1 MTSLPLSD
9 DSTIP
14 YADGTPPDDDGILVD
29 IDRGSLIGLLLLNTF
44 LTVITLGIY
53 RFWARTKVRQRL
65 WSAVILR
72 TDRFAYTGTGK
83 ELFVGFLV
91 ALVVLLPF
99 GIAISVVNNLI
110 PPTAFG
116 QRFLFQMVVALGA
129 GLLGLMA
136 MYFARRYLLTRTRWR
151 GIHGSQDRELG
162 RFMLTHL
169 KAYLLVMVTL
179 GLYQPAADAETY
191 NYRTGITWFGTERF
205 RGTATSQGLWASYL
219 PSWLLFIIGYGTMIA
234 AFIPFM
240 TWSAAAQQAQATG
253 VSPGLMPAFE
263 PTMWIVSGIL
273 ILLGTGGFFLY
284 AVRRSIA
291 FLGATQLGEMPFDL
305 PLRTRQVLYIPLV
318 GMVIYV
324 VTLALM
330 VGVGV
335 LFVWALGPK
344 STVIFL
350 LPLVLMIVFLSL
362 NSLVSV
368 AWTQVEV
375 LRQIG
380 RHLRLRNTGVLD
392 DLLNRG
398 QPAPSRGEGL
408 ADAIGDIGIGA

>member
-14 YADGTPPDDDGILVD
+14 SVDGTPPGDGGIQID
-29 IDRGSLIGLLLLNTF
+29 INRGSLIGLLLLNTF

-65 WSAVILR
+65 WSAVTLR
-72 TDRFAYTGTGK
+72 DDRFAYTGTGK
-83 ELFVGFLV
+83 ELFIGFLV
-91 ALVVLLPF
+91 ALVALLPF
-99 GIAISVVNNLI
+99 GLIVSVVNAMI

-116 QRFLFQMVVALGA
+116 QRFAFQMAVALGA

-151 GIHGSQDRELG
+151 GIHGGQDRELR
-162 RFMLTHL
+162 RFMVKHL
-169 KAYLLVMVTL
+169 NGYLLVLVSF
-179 GLYQPAADAETY
+179 GLLQPKIDARLY
-191 NYRTGITWFGTERF
+191 NYRTGISWFGTERF
-205 RGTATSQGLWASYL
+205 RASATSAGLWSVYL
-219 PSWLLFIIGYGTMIA
+219 PSWLLFLVGYIA
-234 AFIPFM
+234 LIVGFLPFM
-240 TWSAAAQQAQATG
+240 TWSAAAQEAQVTG
-253 VSPGLMPAFE
+253 IHPGPMPTFE
-263 PTMWIVSGIL
+263 PTIWIVVAIL
-273 ILLGTGGFFLY
+273 ITLGTAGFFLY

-291 FLGATQLGEMPFDL
+291 FLGATQLGDMLFDL
-305 PLRTRQVLYIPLV
+305 PLRTRQLLYIPLV
-318 GMVIYV
+318 GTVIYV
-324 VTLALM
+324 VTLLLM
-330 VGVGV
+330 VGAGA
-335 LFVWALGPK
+335 LLIWAMGPK

-350 LPLVLMIVFLSL
+350 LPLVLMVVFLSL
-362 NSLVSV
+362 NSLISV

-380 RHLRLRNTGVLD
+380 RHLRLRNMAVLD

-398 QPAPSRGEGL
+398 QPAPTRGEGL

>member
-1 MTSLPLSD
+1 MPLSD
-9 DSTIP
+9 EPATPS
-14 YADGTPPDDDGILVD
+14 ADGAPPGSDGIQVD

-44 LTVITLGIY
+44 LTIITLGIY

-65 WSAVILR
+65 WSAVTLR
-72 TDRFAYTGTGK
+72 GDRFAYTGTGK
-83 ELFVGFLV
+83 ELFIGFLV

-99 GIAISVVNNLI
+99 GIAISVLNNLI

-136 MYFARRYLLTRTRWR
+136 VYFSRRYLLTRTRWR

-169 KAYLLVMVTL
+169 KAYLLVLVSL
-179 GLYQPAADAETY
+179 GLWQPAADAKTY
-191 NYRTGITWFGTERF
+191 NYRMGITWFGTERF
-205 RGTATSQGLWASYL
+205 GATATSHGLWASYL

-240 TWSAAAQQAQATG
+240 TWSAAAQQAQTSG
-253 VSPGLMPAFE
+253 ISPGPMPAFD
-263 PTMWIVSGIL
+263 PTLWIASGVL

-284 AVRRSIA
+284 AVRRAIA
-291 FLGATQLGEMPFDL
+291 FLGATQLGDMRYDL

-324 VTLALM
+324 ATLALM
-330 VGVGV
+330 VGAGV
-335 LFVWALGPK
+335 LFIKIAGPT
-344 STVIFL
+344 SVGLLL

-368 AWTQVEV
+368 AWTQVEI

-380 RHLRLRNTGVLD
+380 QHLRLHNTGVLD
-392 DLLNRG
+392 ELLNRG
-398 QPAPSRGEGL
+398 QPAPNRGEGL